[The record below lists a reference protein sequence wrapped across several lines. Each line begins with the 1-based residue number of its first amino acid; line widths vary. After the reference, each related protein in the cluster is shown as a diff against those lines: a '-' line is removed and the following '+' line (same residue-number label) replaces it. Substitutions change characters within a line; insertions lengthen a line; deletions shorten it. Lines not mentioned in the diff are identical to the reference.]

1 MILGDGPELRDY
13 VTEMGIVEPLLR
25 LIKTDTPVSNFVTD
39 KTSEVLQV
47 EHLTSYKKNVCL
59 LPIYNYNYPCLK
71 IWIKLV

>member
-47 EHLTSYKKNVCL
+47 EHLTSYKKMCAYYQWTITT
-59 LPIYNYNYPCLK
+59 IY
-71 IWIKLV
+71 V